1 MNAEFVDLAQIKLG
15 RTVAGA
21 HLQRAT
27 ETGFRRVKVA
37 SLKFPQRVFKR
48 FAPRPGGFGAV
59 AKSEQF
65 IYLHR
70 FFEPFELE
78 MPGKSSGDFPARA
91 FLGLPGD

>member
-1 MNAEFVDLAQIKLG
+1 MNAELVDLAQIKLSG
-15 RTVAGA
+15 AVAGA
-21 HLQRAT
+21 HLQRAA

-48 FAPRPGGFGAV
+48 FAPRLAGFDLV

-70 FFEPFELE
+70 FLEPFEPKA
-78 MPGKSSGDFPARA
+78 PGKSSGDFLARA
-91 FLGLPGD
+91 FLRLSCD